1 LSAASAW
8 PTTIRRNSCEDDM
21 KFYDCLTAP
30 SPRRVRMFLAEKGI
44 EIETVQ
50 IDLRNKEQL
59 SEAFLAINPRGTVPA
74 LALDDG
80 TVLCDGASIMR
91 YLEEVYPEPPMF
103 GSSAV
108 EKALVAEWTARVE
121 FEGFMATAEAF
132 RNSSKAFK
140 GAALTGPVAHAQI
153 PELAERGR
161 KRVADFFAVL
171 DDRLKDNAYLAGE
184 NFTVADIAAFVF
196 VEFSAWIKLAPEDSQ
211 TALKAWRDA
220 VAARPSAA
228 V

>member
-1 LSAASAW
+1 
-8 PTTIRRNSCEDDM
+8 M

-50 IDLRNKEQL
+50 IDLRSKEQL
-59 SEAFLAINPRGTVPA
+59 SEGFLAINPRGTVPA
-74 LALDDG
+74 LQLDDG

-91 YLEEVYPEPPMF
+91 YLEEIHPEPPML
-103 GSSAV
+103 GATPL

-140 GAALTGPVAHAQI
+140 DAALTGPVAHAQI

-161 KRVADFFAVL
+161 KRVADCFAVL
-171 DDRLKDNAYLAGE
+171 DERLQDNAFLAGE
-184 NFTVADIAAFVF
+184 NFTAADIAAFVF
-196 VEFSAWIKLAPEDSQ
+196 VEFSGWIKLVPEESQ

>member
-1 LSAASAW
+1 
-8 PTTIRRNSCEDDM
+8 M

-44 EIETVQ
+44 EIDTVQ
-50 IDLRNKEQL
+50 VDLRQKEQL
-59 SEAFLAINPRGTVPA
+59 SDAFLAINPRGTVPA
-74 LALDDG
+74 LQLDDG

-91 YLEEVYPEPPMF
+91 YIEETHPDRPLLGATPL
-103 GSSAV
+103 
-108 EKALVAEWTARVE
+108 EKAMVAEWTARIE

-140 GAALTGPVAHAQI
+140 DAALTGPVAHAQI

-161 KRVADFFAVL
+161 ARVADFFAVL
-171 DDRLKDNAYLAGE
+171 DQRLRGSAYVAGD
-184 NFTVADIAAFVF
+184 NFTAADIAAFVF
-196 VEFSAWIKLAPEDSQ
+196 VEFSGWIKLVPEEGQ